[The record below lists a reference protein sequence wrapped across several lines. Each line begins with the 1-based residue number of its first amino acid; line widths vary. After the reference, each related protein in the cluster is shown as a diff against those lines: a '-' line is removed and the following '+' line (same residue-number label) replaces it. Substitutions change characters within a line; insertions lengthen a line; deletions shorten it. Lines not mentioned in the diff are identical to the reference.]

1 MARSLISSLL
11 LLVIFA
17 TFIIS
22 IFALDEVEEEKRGRN
37 PYSWQNSM
45 DKRGRNP
52 YSWMSGAK
60 RARNPYSW
68 MEFQKR
74 ARNPYSWME

>member
-1 MARSLISSLL
+1 MARSLFSSLL
-11 LLVIFA
+11 LLAILA
-17 TFIIS
+17 SFIIS
-22 IFALDEVEEEKRGRN
+22 ILALDDIEEEKRGRN
-37 PYSWQNSM
+37 PYSWQNV

-52 YSWMSGAK
+52 YSWMSGTK